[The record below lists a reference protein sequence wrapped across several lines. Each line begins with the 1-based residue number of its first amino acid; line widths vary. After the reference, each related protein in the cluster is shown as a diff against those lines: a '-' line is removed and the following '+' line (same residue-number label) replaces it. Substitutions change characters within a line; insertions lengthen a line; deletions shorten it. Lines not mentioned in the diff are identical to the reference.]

1 LPVRRYGNA
10 EAAGQEEDDMKKFLW
25 FLATLAALGAV
36 IMIVRSRRESSSD
49 FDYSEWGAAPSDL
62 TSRLNDTAK
71 SAAASISSA
80 AGTATD
86 AVSSA
91 AGDATDTVK
100 AAAKD
105 AAESAKAAARAA
117 KDSATS

>member
-1 LPVRRYGNA
+1 
-10 EAAGQEEDDMKKFLW
+10 MKKFLW

-36 IMIVRSRRESSSD
+36 IMIVRSRRESGSD

-62 TSRLNDTAK
+62 TSRLSDNAK

-80 AGTATD
+80 AGDVTQ
-86 AVSSA
+86 AVTSA
-91 AGDATDTVK
+91 AGEAKDSVK

-105 AAESAKAAARAA
+105 SAESVKAAAQAA

>member
-1 LPVRRYGNA
+1 
-10 EAAGQEEDDMKKFLW
+10 MKKFLW

-36 IMIVRSRRESSSD
+36 IMIVRSRRESGSD

-62 TSRLNDTAK
+62 TSRLSDTAK
-71 SAAASISSA
+71 SASASVSSA

-86 AVSSA
+86 AVKSA
-91 AGDATDTVK
+91 AGDATNSVKSAARDAADTVK
-100 AAAKD
+100 
-105 AAESAKAAARAA
+105 SAARAA